1 MVWLLNSQGMKNCK
15 STESLCL
22 SILTI
27 YTNDWSPFWYVY
39 CCHVYFFFCEIPKY
53 VQAKNRLAYLDWHFM
68 EWASMLTKL
77 VGYNEYRL
85 GRFHRIRNFFANEI
99 YHFQGCPIKHAVF
112 LPRQSAP
119 CNSSLFSQFCLFR
132 NAILRKMLRL
142 GFWNCKSFFSEFS
155 FHWLQHFFSLVLVIC
170 LSWYLHLA
178 LPHEFLTFISFNMW
192 RLKFKS
198 I

>member
-1 MVWLLNSQGMKNCK
+1 MIGPRFGMFTAAMFIFSSVRFLNMCKPRTGWPTSTDILWSGLACLPNWLAIMNTGWAGSIGSEIFLQMKFIIFKAVTSNM
-15 STESLCL
+15 L
-22 SILTI
+22 SFYLG
-27 YTNDWSPFWYVY
+27 SPL
-39 CCHVYFFFCEIPKY
+39 HVI
-53 VQAKNRLAYLDWHFM
+53 
-68 EWASMLTKL
+68 
-77 VGYNEYRL
+77 
-85 GRFHRIRNFFANEI
+85 
-99 YHFQGCPIKHAVF
+99 
-112 LPRQSAP
+112 
-119 CNSSLFSQFCLFR
+119 SSLFSQFCLFR